1 MFVLHKLFETIS
13 DLDLG
18 DLVGFRL
25 WNRSGMEFQVTRE
38 GYGRIG
44 TILVASDLDS

>member
-1 MFVLHKLFETIS
+1 MFLLYKLFETIS

-18 DLVGFRL
+18 DLAGGGL
-25 WNRSGMEFQVTRE
+25 WNRSGMEFQLTRE

-44 TILVASDLDS
+44 TILGASDTDS

>member
-18 DLVGFRL
+18 DLAGCGL
-25 WNRSGMEFQVTRE
+25 WNRSGMEFQLTRE

-44 TILVASDLDS
+44 TILGASDTDS